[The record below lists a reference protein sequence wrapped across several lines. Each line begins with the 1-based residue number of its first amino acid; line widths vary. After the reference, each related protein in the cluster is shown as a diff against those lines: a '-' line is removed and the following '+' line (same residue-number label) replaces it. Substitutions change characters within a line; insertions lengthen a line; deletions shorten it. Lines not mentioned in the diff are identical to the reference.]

1 MASVSLSLAGID
13 QLKRLQ
19 AFLDPK
25 LYDKATKGGISY
37 ASKAVPPAV
46 AKGISSGYNIT
57 SRRVKQDISRV
68 RFADGGQ
75 SAVIGFSRRP
85 PTLAQFKPNPGSR
98 QPQPGLGRGMGW
110 GKPTKAGKPLTA
122 TIIKGK
128 GRQIISGAFM
138 ATGASANRLVLRRT
152 GNGSLQG
159 VYGPSTG
166 SIFLGNSAIGP
177 ELRADVQ
184 TRINEQFIKGYQRV
198 LDSAARGF
206 GK

>member
-1 MASVSLSLAGID
+1 MASLSFSVTGVQD
-13 QLKRLQ
+13 LKRLQ

-25 LYDKATKGGISY
+25 LYAKATRGGVTY

-46 AKGISSGYNIT
+46 AKGISSNYNIGST
-57 SRRVKQDISRV
+57 RVKQDISRTQFV
-68 RFADGGQ
+68 DGGQ
-75 SAVIGFSRRP
+75 AALIGFSRRP

-98 QPQPGLGRGMGW
+98 QPQPGLGRGLGW
-110 GKPTKAGKPLTA
+110 GRPVKPGKPLTA

-128 GRQIISGAFM
+128 GRQIIPGAFM

-166 SIFLGNSAIGP
+166 SIFLGNSAIGSQ
-177 ELRADVQ
+177 LRSDVQ
-184 TRINEQFIKGYQRV
+184 ARINEQFIKGYQRV
-198 LDSAARGF
+198 LDSAARGY

>member
-1 MASVSLSLAGID
+1 MANVSFTVTGVEGLE
-13 QLKRLQ
+13 RLRS
-19 AFLDPK
+19 FLDPK

-57 SRRVKQDISRV
+57 SSRVKQDISKV
-68 RFADGGQ
+68 RFVDGGQ
-75 SAVIGFSRRP
+75 TALIGFSRRP
-85 PTLAQFKPNPGSR
+85 PTLAQFKPNPGTR
-98 QPQPGLGRGMGW
+98 QPQPGLGRGKGW
-110 GKPTKAGKPLTA
+110 GKPAKPGKPLTA

-128 GRQIISGAFM
+128 GRQIIPGAFM

-152 GNGSLQG
+152 DNGQLKG

-177 ELRADVQ
+177 NLRADVQ
-184 TRINEQFIKGYQRV
+184 ARINEQFIKGYQRV
-198 LDSAARGF
+198 IDSAARGF

>member
-1 MASVSLSLAGID
+1 MASATITVTGSEGLE
-13 QLKRLQ
+13 RLRS
-19 AFLDPK
+19 FLDPK
-25 LYDKATKGGISY
+25 LYAKATKGGITY

-46 AKGISSGYNIT
+46 AKGISSGYNI
-57 SRRVKQDISRV
+57 SSSRVKKDISRV

-98 QPQPGLGRGMGW
+98 QPQPGLGRGLGW
-110 GKPTKAGKPLTA
+110 GRPVKPGKPLTA

-128 GRQIISGAFM
+128 GRQIIPGAFM

-152 GNGSLQG
+152 DNGQLKG

-177 ELRADVQ
+177 KLRADVQ